1 MNSALY
7 KVFFQT
13 DSNGYGFDYVKF
25 PRFPR
30 LCDLVKAYEK
40 SFSIPDSTNAKGYSF
55 LPGLTKQVPVIHLHK
70 AQNWYFPRL
79 NEETVERLVIIDS
92 SKD

>member
-40 SFSIPDSTNAKGYSF
+40 SFSIPDSTYAKGYSF
-55 LPGLTKQVPVIHLHK
+55 LPGLTKQVSVIHLHK
-70 AQNWYFPRL
+70 AQKWYVPRL
-79 NEETVERLVIIDS
+79 NEETVERLVIINS